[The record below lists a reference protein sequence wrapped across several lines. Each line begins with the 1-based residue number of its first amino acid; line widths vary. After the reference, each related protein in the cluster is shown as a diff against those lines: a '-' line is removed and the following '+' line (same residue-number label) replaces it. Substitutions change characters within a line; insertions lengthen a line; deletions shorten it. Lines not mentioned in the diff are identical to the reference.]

1 MTASWLWENANIF
14 KIIGKIK
21 ALNEIIYYHRANS
34 ISLEMYSNYSS
45 GDIMQYSFSDDISK
59 HSQIVVGQTTYAGR
73 PTLRMAQH
81 TNGRDDIA
89 LENYLEATYYEK
101 IKPFKFVVC

>member
-1 MTASWLWENANIF
+1 
-14 KIIGKIK
+14 
-21 ALNEIIYYHRANS
+21 
-34 ISLEMYSNYSS
+34 
-45 GDIMQYSFSDDISK
+45 MQYSFSDDISK

-89 LENYLEATYYEK
+89 LAAFGNYEVYRKQLIMK
-101 IKPFKFVVC
+101 K